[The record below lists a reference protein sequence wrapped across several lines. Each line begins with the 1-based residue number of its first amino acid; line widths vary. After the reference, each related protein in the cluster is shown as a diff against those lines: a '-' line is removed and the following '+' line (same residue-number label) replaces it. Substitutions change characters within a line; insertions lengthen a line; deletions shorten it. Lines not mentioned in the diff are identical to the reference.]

1 LNVSVLY
8 FTVLREITGKKE
20 EKLQLGEGQKVTVNI
35 ILEKLAALYGNP
47 FADYV
52 YDPQTSQVKGF
63 LQFFING
70 QSSQAFKGIES
81 ELQDGDVLAIVPPVG
96 GG

>member
-1 LNVSVLY
+1 MRVSVRF

-20 EKLQLGEGQKVTVNI
+20 EIVQFGVDERVTVNS
-35 ILEKLAALYGNP
+35 LLRTLATRYGKS
-47 FADYV
+47 FAEYV
-52 YDPQTSQVKGF
+52 FDAQTDSAKGF

-70 QSSQAFKGIES
+70 QSASAFNGLETQIK
-81 ELQDGDVLAIVPPVG
+81 DGDVLAIVPPVG

>member
-1 LNVSVLY
+1 MQISVCF

-20 EKLQLGEGQKVTVNI
+20 EPLPFPDADRVTVYTV
-35 ILEKLAALYGNP
+35 LRALGDRYGKA
-47 FADYV
+47 FSDYV
-52 YDPQTSQVKGF
+52 FLETGEVKGF

-70 QSSQAFKGIES
+70 QSSAALDGLDS
-81 ELQDGDVLAIVPPVG
+81 ELQSGDVLAIVPPVG